1 MENDDNILFTAYIE
15 KSMTEI
21 ELESFENRVKTDRAF
36 AESFEE
42 FKEIYQVLENQF
54 SSERETFIKSV
65 RKADSEYKLK
75 SNSKSSSGRVFP
87 FKPWQIGIAA
97 TILLVIGFYFFSNIG
112 QPSYHE
118 YANPG
123 EIVLTVRSESQ
134 TDFKNAEAS
143 YNSRDYNKA
152 ISYFNILLEKSPENV
167 EVQFYKAIALI
178 ETDQFEKA
186 NSLLKS
192 ISEGNSAYAH
202 KAIYWRALNM
212 LKHNKLQEAKTIL
225 QEIPSNSPEY
235 PMANKLLSKL

>member
-75 SNSKSSSGRVFP
+75 SNSESSSGRVFP

-97 TILLVIGFYFFSNIG
+97 TILLVIGFYFFSIIG
-112 QPSYHE
+112 KLSYLE
-118 YANPG
+118 YVIPG
-123 EIVLTVRSESQ
+123 ELVLTVRSKFKL
-134 TDFKNAEAS
+134 DFKNAKPS
-143 YNSRDYNKA
+143 
-152 ISYFNILLEKSPENV
+152 FNLRN
-167 EVQFYKAIALI
+167 
-178 ETDQFEKA
+178 
-186 NSLLKS
+186 
-192 ISEGNSAYAH
+192 
-202 KAIYWRALNM
+202 
-212 LKHNKLQEAKTIL
+212 
-225 QEIPSNSPEY
+225 
-235 PMANKLLSKL
+235 